1 MKESYMYTWD
11 WWAHIVKE
19 LNYYN
24 IRIYYNIIITKK
36 MLVEHLHIIWKKNVK
51 SILVI
56 NNFHF
61 T

>member
-36 MLVEHLHIIWKKNVK
+36 NVSWTFTYNMKKK
-51 SILVI
+51 CKKYISYK
-56 NNFHF
+56 
-61 T
+61 